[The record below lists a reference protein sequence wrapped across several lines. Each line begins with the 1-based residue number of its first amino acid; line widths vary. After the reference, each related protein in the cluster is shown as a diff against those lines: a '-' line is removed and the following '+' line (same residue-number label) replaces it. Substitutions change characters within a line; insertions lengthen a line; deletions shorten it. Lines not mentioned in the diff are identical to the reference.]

1 MIYGYARVSTSGQAR
16 NGNSL
21 EDQKKILVKDGCQE
35 IIEEQYTGT
44 TTERPQFT
52 ALLKKLKT
60 GDTLVVTKL
69 DRLARTA
76 REGSQLVHDLSY
88 KGIRVYIDNIGI
100 IENTAMGRAILNI
113 FLAFAEFERDM
124 IVERTQAGKT
134 IAKTRAGFREGRP
147 PIDPVRK
154 ELAVKLVLENHLS
167 YKEAARQTNL
177 SVSTITRAVRKYRS
191 EKQEE
196 IL

>member
-76 REGSQLVHDLSY
+76 REGSQLVHDLSN

-191 EKQEE
+191 EKQKE
-196 IL
+196 

>member
-113 FLAFAEFERDM
+113 WRGA
-124 IVERTQAGKT
+124 
-134 IAKTRAGFREGRP
+134 
-147 PIDPVRK
+147 
-154 ELAVKLVLENHLS
+154 
-167 YKEAARQTNL
+167 
-177 SVSTITRAVRKYRS
+177 
-191 EKQEE
+191 
-196 IL
+196 

>member
-196 IL
+196 